1 MPANPRVEVLLRAFE
16 KALGQLSL
24 GTVQD
29 VSAWWE
35 QVDKGGDVAA
45 RFGEMLVEPWD
56 RGAVLGVAFYRLL
69 RALQTGRTVPSPIRG
84 HAQGGEVTL
93 GDLVREFNEAA
104 GVKALAAT
112 SLEGVRV
119 AVDKQPMSNLSA
131 LRDVDVK
138 AAQDLL
144 RARLAAGEVSSGVV
158 AGVGQQAAAGGVR
171 SVVRDMGD
179 RDPARQAWIRVSGT
193 GTPCAFCA
201 MLLSRGAVY
210 SGKHEALRHD
220 IAHPNG
226 THGYHPNC
234 HCYALPL
241 FAGSTIEGSRFAVN
255 REMQNL
261 WYHDFKGKGF
271 NGKAGAGWRSYYYRK
286 FKR

>member
-1 MPANPRVEVLLRAFE
+1 MPADKRVEVLLKAFE
-16 KALGQLSL
+16 ASLGRLSL

-29 VSAWWE
+29 VSRWWE

-45 RFGEMLVEPWD
+45 RFGEVLVEPWD

-84 HAQGGEVTL
+84 HAQGGEVTF

-104 GVKALAAT
+104 GVNALAAQE
-112 SLEGVRV
+112 LVGVRV
-119 AVDKQPMSNLSA
+119 QVDKQATPNLAA
-131 LRDVDVK
+131 LRDADLK
-138 AAQDLL
+138 AAQDML
-144 RARLAAGEVSSGVV
+144 RARLASGQVSSGVV

-171 SVVRDMGD
+171 STVRDMGD

-220 IAHPNG
+220 IVHPNG

-241 FAGSTIEGSRFAVN
+241 FAGASIEGSRFAVN
-255 REMQNL
+255 REMENL
-261 WYHDFKGKGF
+261 WKHDFKGKGF

>member
-1 MPANPRVEVLLRAFE
+1 MPANTRVEVLLKAFE

-45 RFGEMLVEPWD
+45 RFGEVLVEPWD

-119 AVDKQPMSNLSA
+119 GVDKQPTSNLSA

-138 AAQDLL
+138 AAQALL
-144 RARLAAGEVSSGVV
+144 RARLEAGEVSSGVV

-220 IAHPNG
+220 MSHANG

-241 FAGSTIEGSRFAVN
+241 FAGSSIEGSRFAVN

-261 WYHDFKGKGF
+261 WYNDFGGKGLKGKS
-271 NGKAGAGWRSYYYRK
+271 GWRSYYYRK

>member
-1 MPANPRVEVLLRAFE
+1 MPADKRVEVLLRAFE
-16 KALGQLSL
+16 ASLGRLSL
-24 GTVQD
+24 VTVRD

-119 AVDKQPMSNLSA
+119 AVDKQPTSNLSA

-138 AAQDLL
+138 AAQSLL
-144 RARLAAGEVSSGVV
+144 RARLEAGEVSSGVV

-210 SGKHEALRHD
+210 SGKHEALRRDMSH
-220 IAHPNG
+220 ANG

-241 FAGSTIEGSRFAVN
+241 FAGSSIEGSRFAVN

-261 WYHDFKGKGF
+261 WYNDFGGEGLKGKS
-271 NGKAGAGWRSYYYRK
+271 GWRSYYYRK

>member
-1 MPANPRVEVLLRAFE
+1 MPSDPRVEVLLRAFE
-16 KALGQLSL
+16 ASLGRLSL

-45 RFGEMLVEPWD
+45 RFGELLVEPWD

-69 RALQTGRTVPSPIRG
+69 RALQTGRTVPSPVRG
-84 HAQGGEVTL
+84 HAQGGVVTL
-93 GDLVREFNEAA
+93 GELVREFNEAA
-104 GVKALAAT
+104 GLNALSAS
-112 SLEGVRV
+112 SLAGVRV
-119 AVDKQPMSNLSA
+119 QVDKQVTPDLAA
-131 LRDVDVK
+131 LRDVDVR
-138 AAQDLL
+138 AAQALL
-144 RARLAAGEVSSGVV
+144 RARLDAGEVSSGVV
-158 AGVGQQAAAGGVR
+158 AGVGQQAAAGGAR

-220 IAHPNG
+220 VAHPNG

-241 FAGSTIEGSRFAVN
+241 FAGASIEGSRFAVN
-255 REMQNL
+255 REMRDL
-261 WYHDFKGKGF
+261 WYNDFGGKGLG
-271 NGKAGAGWRSYYYRK
+271 GKSGWRSYYYRK

>member
-1 MPANPRVEVLLRAFE
+1 
-16 KALGQLSL
+16 
-24 GTVQD
+24 
-29 VSAWWE
+29 
-35 QVDKGGDVAA
+35 
-45 RFGEMLVEPWD
+45 MLVEPWD

-84 HAQGGEVTL
+84 HTQGGEVTL
-93 GDLVREFNEAA
+93 GELVREFNEAA

-119 AVDKQPMSNLSA
+119 AVDKQPTSNLSA

-138 AAQDLL
+138 AAQALL
-144 RARLAAGEVSSGVV
+144 RARLEAGEVSSGVV

-220 IAHPNG
+220 VTHANG

-241 FAGSTIEGSRFAVN
+241 FAGSSIEGSRFAVN

-261 WYHDFKGKGF
+261 WYNDFGGKGLKGKS
-271 NGKAGAGWRSYYYRK
+271 GWRSYYYRK

>member
-1 MPANPRVEVLLRAFE
+1 MPANPRVEVLLKAFE
-16 KALGQLSL
+16 ASLGRLSL

-29 VSAWWE
+29 VSRWWE
-35 QVDKGGDVAA
+35 RVDKAGDVAA
-45 RFGEMLVEPWD
+45 RFGELLVEPWD
-56 RGAVLGVAFYRLL
+56 RGAALGVAFYRLL

-84 HAQGGEVTL
+84 HAQGGEVSL
-93 GDLVREFNEAA
+93 GELVREFNEAA
-104 GVKALAAT
+104 GMNALSAS
-112 SLEGVRV
+112 SLAGVRV
-119 AVDKQPMSNLSA
+119 QVDRQATPDLRV
-131 LRDVDVK
+131 LRDADVR
-138 AAQDLL
+138 AAQALL
-144 RARLAAGEVSSGVV
+144 RARLEAGEVSAGVV

-220 IAHPNG
+220 VAHANG

-241 FAGSTIEGSRFAVN
+241 FAGASIEGSRFAVN
-255 REMQNL
+255 REMEDL
-261 WYHDFKGKGF
+261 WKHDFKGKGLK
-271 NGKAGAGWRSYYYRK
+271 GKSGWRSYYYRK

>member
-1 MPANPRVEVLLRAFE
+1 MASDARVEVLLKAFE
-16 KALGQLSL
+16 ASLGRLSL

-29 VSAWWE
+29 VSRWWE

-45 RFGEMLVEPWD
+45 RFGEVLVEPWD

-104 GVKALAAT
+104 GVNALSAS
-112 SLEGVRV
+112 SLAGVRV
-119 AVDKQPMSNLSA
+119 QVDKQATPDLA
-131 LRDVDVK
+131 TLRDADVK

-144 RARLAAGEVSSGVV
+144 RARLEGGEVSSGVV

-220 IAHPNG
+220 VAHANG

-241 FAGSTIEGSRFAVN
+241 FAGASIEGSRFAVN
-255 REMQNL
+255 REMEDL
-261 WYHDFKGKGF
+261 WKHDFKGKGLK
-271 NGKAGAGWRSYYYRK
+271 GKSGWRSYYYRK

>member
-1 MPANPRVEVLLRAFE
+1 MPANPRVEVLLKAFE
-16 KALGQLSL
+16 ASLGRLSL

-29 VSAWWE
+29 VSRWWE

-45 RFGEMLVEPWD
+45 RFGELLVEPWD
-56 RGAVLGVAFYRLL
+56 RGAALGVAFYRLL

-84 HAQGGEVTL
+84 HAQGGEVSL
-93 GDLVREFNEAA
+93 GDLVREFNEAT
-104 GVKALAAT
+104 GLNALSAS
-112 SLEGVRV
+112 SLAGVRV
-119 AVDKQPMSNLSA
+119 QVDRQATPDLHV
-131 LRDVDVK
+131 LRDADVR
-138 AAQDLL
+138 AAQALL
-144 RARLAAGEVSSGVV
+144 RARLEAGEVSSGVV

-201 MLLSRGAVY
+201 MLLSRGAKY
-210 SGKHEALRHD
+210 TGKHEALRHD
-220 IAHPNG
+220 IEHADG

-241 FAGSTIEGSRFAVN
+241 FAGSSIEGSRFAVN
-255 REMQNL
+255 REMENL
-261 WYHDFKGKGF
+261 WKHDFKGKGLG
-271 NGKAGAGWRSYYYRK
+271 GKSGWRSYYYRK
-286 FKR
+286 FGR

>member
-1 MPANPRVEVLLRAFE
+1 MPSDPRVEVLLRAFE
-16 KALGQLSL
+16 ASLGRLSL
-24 GTVQD
+24 GAVRD

-35 QVDKGGDVAA
+35 QVDKAGDVAA
-45 RFGEMLVEPWD
+45 RFGEVLVEPWD

-69 RALQTGRTVPSPIRG
+69 RALQTGRTVPSPVRG
-84 HAQGGEVTL
+84 HAQGGVVTF

-104 GVKALAAT
+104 GLNALSAS
-112 SLEGVRV
+112 SLAGVRV
-119 AVDKQPMSNLSA
+119 QVDKQVTPDLAA
-131 LRDVDVK
+131 LRDVDVR
-138 AAQDLL
+138 AAQALL
-144 RARLAAGEVSSGVV
+144 RARLDAGEVSSGVV
-158 AGVGQQAAAGGVR
+158 AGVGQQAAAGGAR

-220 IAHPNG
+220 VAHPNG

-241 FAGSTIEGSRFAVN
+241 FAGASIEGSRFAVN
-255 REMQNL
+255 REMQDL
-261 WYHDFKGKGF
+261 WYNDFGGKGF
-271 NGKAGAGWRSYYYRK
+271 NGKSGWRSYYYRK

>member
-1 MPANPRVEVLLRAFE
+1 MPADKRVEVLLRAFE
-16 KALGQLSL
+16 ASLGRLSL
-24 GTVQD
+24 VTVRD

-84 HAQGGEVTL
+84 HTQGGEVTL
-93 GDLVREFNEAA
+93 GELVREFNEAA

-119 AVDKQPMSNLSA
+119 AVDKQPTSNLSA

-138 AAQDLL
+138 AAQSLL
-144 RARLAAGEVSSGVV
+144 RARLEAGEVSSGVV

-220 IAHPNG
+220 VTHANG

-241 FAGSTIEGSRFAVN
+241 FAGSSIEGSRFAVN

-261 WYHDFKGKGF
+261 WYNDFGGKGLKGKS
-271 NGKAGAGWRSYYYRK
+271 GWRSYYYRK

>member
-1 MPANPRVEVLLRAFE
+1 MKAFE
-16 KALGQLSL
+16 ASLGRLSL
-24 GTVQD
+24 VTVQD
-29 VSAWWE
+29 VSHWWE

-45 RFGEMLVEPWD
+45 RFGEVLVEPWD

-119 AVDKQPMSNLSA
+119 GVDKQPTSNLSA

-138 AAQDLL
+138 AAQALL
-144 RARLAAGEVSSGVV
+144 RARLGAGEVSSGVV

-220 IAHPNG
+220 VTHANG

-241 FAGSTIEGSRFAVN
+241 FAGSSIEGSRFAVN

-261 WYHDFKGKGF
+261 WYNDFGGKGLKGKS
-271 NGKAGAGWRSYYYRK
+271 GWRSYYYRK

>member
-1 MPANPRVEVLLRAFE
+1 MAADPRVEVLLRAFE
-16 KALGQLSL
+16 ASLGRLSL

-35 QVDKGGDVAA
+35 QVDKAGDVAA
-45 RFGEMLVEPWD
+45 RFGEVLVEPWD

-104 GVKALAAT
+104 GLNALTAS
-112 SLEGVRV
+112 SLAGVRV
-119 AVDKQPMSNLSA
+119 QVDKQATSNLAA
-131 LRDVDVK
+131 LRDVDVR
-138 AAQDLL
+138 AAQALL
-144 RARLAAGEVSSGVV
+144 QARLAAGEVSSGVV

-220 IAHPNG
+220 VAHPNG

-241 FAGSTIEGSRFAVN
+241 FAGASIEGSRFAVN
-255 REMQNL
+255 REMRDL
-261 WYHDFKGKGF
+261 WYKDFGGKGLKGKS
-271 NGKAGAGWRSYYYRK
+271 GWRSYYYRK

>member
-1 MPANPRVEVLLRAFE
+1 MAGDARVESLLRAFE
-16 KALGQLSL
+16 RALGQLSL
-24 GTVQD
+24 GTVEG
-29 VSAWWE
+29 VSRWWE
-35 QVDKGGDVAA
+35 QVDKSGDVAA
-45 RFGEMLVEPWD
+45 RFGEVLVEPWD

-69 RALQTGRTVPSPIRG
+69 RALETGRTVPSPIRG

-93 GDLVREFNEAA
+93 GELVREFSEAA
-104 GVKALAAT
+104 GLPLSAKGSLA
-112 SLEGVRV
+112 GVRV
-119 AVDKQPMSNLSA
+119 AVDKQATPDLGA
-131 LRDVDVK
+131 LRDADVK
-138 AAQDLL
+138 AAQALL
-144 RARLAAGEVSSGVV
+144 RARLEAGEVSSGVV

-201 MLLSRGAVY
+201 MLLSRGAKY
-210 SGKHEALRHD
+210 TGKHEALRHD
-220 IAHPNG
+220 IVHANG

-241 FAGSTIEGSRFAVN
+241 FAGSSIEGSRFAVN
-255 REMQNL
+255 REMEAL
-261 WYHDFKGKGF
+261 WKHDFKGKGLK
-271 NGKAGAGWRSYYYRK
+271 GKSGWRSYYYRK

>member
-1 MPANPRVEVLLRAFE
+1 MPADRRVEVLLKAFE
-16 KALGQLSL
+16 ASLGRLSL

-29 VSAWWE
+29 VSRWWE

-45 RFGEMLVEPWD
+45 RFGEVLVEPWD

-104 GVKALAAT
+104 GVNALAAQE
-112 SLEGVRV
+112 LVGVRV
-119 AVDKQPMSNLSA
+119 AVDKQATPNLAA
-131 LRDVDVK
+131 LRDADLK
-138 AAQDLL
+138 AAQDML
-144 RARLAAGEVSSGVV
+144 RARLASGEVSSGVV

-171 SVVRDMGD
+171 STVRDMGD

-201 MLLSRGAVY
+201 MLLSRGAAY

-220 IAHPNG
+220 KSHANG

-241 FAGSTIEGSRFAVN
+241 FAGSSIEGPRFAVN
-255 REMQNL
+255 REMKDL
-261 WYHDFKGKGF
+261 WYHDFGGKGLKGKS
-271 NGKAGAGWRSYYYRK
+271 GWRSYYYRK

>member
-1 MPANPRVEVLLRAFE
+1 
-16 KALGQLSL
+16 LGQLSL

-29 VSAWWE
+29 VSRWWE

-45 RFGEMLVEPWD
+45 RFGEVLVEPWD
-56 RGAVLGVAFYRLL
+56 RGAMLGVAFYRLL

-93 GDLVREFNEAA
+93 GELVREFSEAA
-104 GVKALAAT
+104 GLPLSAKGSLA
-112 SLEGVRV
+112 GVRV
-119 AVDKQPMSNLSA
+119 AVDKQATPDLGA
-131 LRDVDVK
+131 LRDADVK
-138 AAQDLL
+138 AAQALL
-144 RARLAAGEVSSGVV
+144 RARLEAGEVSSGVV

-210 SGKHEALRHD
+210 SGKREALRHD
-220 IAHPNG
+220 IVHANG

-241 FAGSTIEGSRFAVN
+241 FAGSSIEGSRFAVN

-261 WYHDFKGKGF
+261 WYNDFGGKGLKGKS
-271 NGKAGAGWRSYYYRK
+271 GWRSYYYRK

>member
-1 MPANPRVEVLLRAFE
+1 MPSGPRVEVLLRAFE
-16 KALGQLSL
+16 ASLGRLSL

-45 RFGEMLVEPWD
+45 RFGELLVEPWD

-69 RALQTGRTVPSPIRG
+69 RALQTGRTVPSPVRG
-84 HAQGGEVTL
+84 HAQGGVVTL
-93 GDLVREFNEAA
+93 GELVREFNEAA
-104 GVKALAAT
+104 GLNALSAS
-112 SLEGVRV
+112 SLAGVRV
-119 AVDKQPMSNLSA
+119 QVDKQVTPDLAA
-131 LRDVDVK
+131 LRDVDVR
-138 AAQDLL
+138 AAQALL
-144 RARLAAGEVSSGVV
+144 RARLDAGEVSSGVV
-158 AGVGQQAAAGGVR
+158 AGVGQQAAAGGAR

-220 IAHPNG
+220 VAHPNG

-241 FAGSTIEGSRFAVN
+241 FAGASIEGSRFAVN
-255 REMQNL
+255 REMRDL
-261 WYHDFKGKGF
+261 WYNDFGGKGLG
-271 NGKAGAGWRSYYYRK
+271 GKSGWRSYYYRK

>member
-1 MPANPRVEVLLRAFE
+1 MAGDARVESLLRAFE
-16 KALGQLSL
+16 RALGQLSL
-24 GTVQD
+24 GTVEG
-29 VSAWWE
+29 VSRWWE
-35 QVDKGGDVAA
+35 QVDKSGDVAA
-45 RFGEMLVEPWD
+45 RFGEVLVEPWD

-93 GDLVREFNEAA
+93 GELVREFSEAA
-104 GVKALAAT
+104 GLPLSAKGSLA
-112 SLEGVRV
+112 GVRV
-119 AVDKQPMSNLSA
+119 AVDKQATPDLGA
-131 LRDVDVK
+131 LRDADVK
-138 AAQDLL
+138 AAQALL
-144 RARLAAGEVSSGVV
+144 HARLEAGEVSSGVV

-201 MLLSRGAVY
+201 MLLSRGAKY
-210 SGKHEALRHD
+210 TGKHEALRHD
-220 IAHPNG
+220 IVHANG

-241 FAGSTIEGSRFAVN
+241 FAGSSIEGSRFAVN
-255 REMQNL
+255 REMEDL
-261 WYHDFKGKGF
+261 WKHDFKGKGLK
-271 NGKAGAGWRSYYYRK
+271 GKSGWRSYYYRK